1 MFSKI
6 STFFIVLFLI
16 LPIFIIIPMSFSS
29 AQFLTFP
36 PPGFSLQWYHS
47 FFSDSQWIDATITS
61 LQVGVLTTLLS
72 LVLGILAAEGLVK
85 SDFPGKNFIQ
95 ELFMLPMIVPTIIVA
110 IAVYNFQSHM
120 GMTGTTIGLVT
131 AHTILAIPFV
141 ITPVL
146 AGLKGMDPNLEN
158 AAMSLGANRLQ
169 TFFKVTLPN
178 IKSSVFSGAM
188 FAFATSFDELVVTL
202 FISGITV
209 TTLPKR
215 IWDGVRTQL
224 DPTIASISSIL
235 IVAVVIFMFI
245 SIIVGNKKKDNSV
258 IEETLPN
265 QI

>member
-1 MFSKI
+1 MFTRV

-16 LPIFIIIPMSFSS
+16 LPIFIVIPISFSS
-29 AQFLTFP
+29 AQYLTFP

-47 FFSDSQWIDATITS
+47 FFSDSQWIDATIKS
-61 LQVGVLTTLLS
+61 FQVGMLTTLLA
-72 LVLGILAAEGLVK
+72 LILGILAAEGIVK
-85 SDFPGKNFIQ
+85 SDFPGKNMIR
-95 ELFMLPMIVPTIIVA
+95 EMFMLPMIVPTIIVA
-110 IAVYNFQSHM
+110 IAVYKFQSNI

-146 AGLKGMDPNLEN
+146 SSLSNLDPNLEN
-158 AAMSLGANRLQ
+158 AAMSLGANRRQ
-169 TFFKVTLPN
+169 TFFKITLPT
-178 IKSSVFSGAM
+178 IKTSVFSGAM

-202 FISGITV
+202 FISGISV

-235 IVAVVIFMFI
+235 II
-245 SIIVGNKKKDNSV
+245 SV
-258 IEETLPN
+258 IIILAVSLMVEGRQKTKSVALPD
-265 QI
+265 